1 MTNTIEYPIH
11 YPTMATVKE
20 AAARFGVSPAY
31 VRKLCRMG
39 KFAIPLYHRASGWS
53 TWTRWQS
60 TLRRVIRSNRNRRSS
75 TGSAASFLNKEGG

>member
-1 MTNTIEYPIH
+1 MTNTIEYPIR

-20 AAARFGVSPAY
+20 AAVRFGVSPAY

-39 KFAIPLYHRASGWS
+39 KIRYTTIWS
-53 TWTRWQS
+53 TWIRWQS

>member
-31 VRKLCRMG
+31 VRK
-39 KFAIPLYHRASGWS
+39 
-53 TWTRWQS
+53 
-60 TLRRVIRSNRNRRSS
+60 TLPD
-75 TGSAASFLNKEGG
+75 G

>member
-31 VRKLCRMG
+31 VLKLCRMG
-39 KFAIPLYHRASGWS
+39 KIHYTIISSRKWLVNVD
-53 TWTRWQS
+53 
-60 TLRRVIRSNRNRRSS
+60 TLAEYFTQGDPVEQEPQVVNGVRRIIS
-75 TGSAASFLNKEGG
+75 

>member
-39 KFAIPLYHRASGWS
+39 KIRYIIAQVAGQRGHAGRVLYAG
-53 TWTRWQS
+53 
-60 TLRRVIRSNRNRRSS
+60 
-75 TGSAASFLNKEGG
+75 

>member
-39 KFAIPLYHRASGWS
+39 K
-53 TWTRWQS
+53 
-60 TLRRVIRSNRNRRSS
+60 IR
-75 TGSAASFLNKEGG
+75 